1 MNENIL
7 QSFKSK
13 SAPCIKLLSFK
24 RKSRLRVMK
33 TSRFKTNLSCFKVT
47 STWNISILM
56 PAHLLRAQT
65 RENLNLHS
73 LKHSGFLWRRRCALH
88 CEGKSV
94 RVQLG
99 YVEKLPTHF
108 LLQLQNHL
116 TSLQKHRPSVYKV
129 NVQGGSNTL
138 YKKQKKG
145 KTTM

>member
-1 MNENIL
+1 MSEPVSEITTCKSVVGFLTRLTVNHL
-7 QSFKSK
+7 ALSK
-13 SAPCIKLLSFK
+13 SVTDTQANSNCRLTAGVRLPPSGWLKICYLIFINSQGNVSELIDARAPLD
-24 RKSRLRVMK
+24 
-33 TSRFKTNLSCFKVT
+33 
-47 STWNISILM
+47 
-56 PAHLLRAQT
+56 
-65 RENLNLHS
+65 
-73 LKHSGFLWRRRCALH
+73 RCAPQV
-88 CEGKSV
+88 ENPWV

-108 LLQLQNHL
+108 LLQIQNHL